1 MWSVVPLWANTTGLN
16 RFSRISRR
24 ETNAIGTACGI
35 RKVTAQKC
43 KIYYGK
49 RLARLSYICVLVIK
63 LSIFIMSFSV

>member
-1 MWSVVPLWANTTGLN
+1 MWPVVHLWANTTGRN

-49 RLARLSYICVLVIK
+49 KLARLSNICFLVIK
-63 LSIFIMSFSV
+63 LTILSMSFSV